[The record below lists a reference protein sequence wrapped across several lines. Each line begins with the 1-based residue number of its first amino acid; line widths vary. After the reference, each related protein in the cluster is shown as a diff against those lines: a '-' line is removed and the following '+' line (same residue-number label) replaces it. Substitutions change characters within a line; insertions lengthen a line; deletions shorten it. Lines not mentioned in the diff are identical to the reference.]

1 MVEPEVKMVG
11 FCIYSEGRAAEF
23 ADKLD
28 VVSERSKNDSKVFN

>member
-1 MVEPEVKMVG
+1 MVAPEVKWWDSAFILKAEVT
-11 FCIYSEGRAAEF
+11 EF